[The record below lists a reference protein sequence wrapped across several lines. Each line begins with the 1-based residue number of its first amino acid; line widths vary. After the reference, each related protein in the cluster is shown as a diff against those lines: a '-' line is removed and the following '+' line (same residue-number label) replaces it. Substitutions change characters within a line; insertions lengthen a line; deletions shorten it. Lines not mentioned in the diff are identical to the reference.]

1 MLIEIIARAAANN
14 HGLTLQPAQVQEL
27 LGALAGQQTQ
37 LTTHQH
43 RLNTA
48 TRIISVLIGD
58 EQHELPVS
66 VLDQAVE
73 GFWVYH
79 DKDAEVIKI
88 GPGQEI
94 PEDVMP
100 PEFEAEVID
109 DPDPMDEAFQVG
121 E

>member
-1 MLIEIIARAAANN
+1 MLIEIIAKAAANN

-58 EQHELPVS
+58 EQHELPTS
-66 VLDQAVE
+66 ELDEALN

-79 DKDAEVIKI
+79 DKDKEAIII

-94 PEDVMP
+94 PEELMP
-100 PEFEAEVID
+100 PEDDVVEAEVV
-109 DPDPMDEAFQVG
+109 E
-121 E
+121 